1 MKKYHLPQPKNIRKT
16 QNSFAWVD
24 HRLMRGGYF
33 SIMTHEDVT
42 LYLFLIL
49 VADQNG
55 VSFYRKEKI
64 CDILSLKFNQFEI
77 AKDRLVTMKLI
88 AYEPYSILS
97 PNGYYQVLPILT
109 KAPDYSKQLM
119 QKMKQQ

>member
-1 MKKYHLPQPKNIRKT
+1 MKKYHLPQPKNIRKIK
-16 QNSFAWVD
+16 NSFAWID
-24 HRLMRGGYF
+24 HRLMRDGYLT
-33 SIMTHEDVT
+33 IMTQEDVT

-49 VADQNG
+49 AADQNG

-77 AKDRLVTMKLI
+77 ARDRLMNMKLI
-88 AYEPYSILS
+88 AFEPYSILS

>member
-1 MKKYHLPQPKNIRKT
+1 
-16 QNSFAWVD
+16 
-24 HRLMRGGYF
+24 
-33 SIMTHEDVT
+33 
-42 LYLFLIL
+42 
-49 VADQNG
+49 
-55 VSFYRKEKI
+55 
-64 CDILSLKFNQFEI
+64 
-77 AKDRLVTMKLI
+77 MKLI